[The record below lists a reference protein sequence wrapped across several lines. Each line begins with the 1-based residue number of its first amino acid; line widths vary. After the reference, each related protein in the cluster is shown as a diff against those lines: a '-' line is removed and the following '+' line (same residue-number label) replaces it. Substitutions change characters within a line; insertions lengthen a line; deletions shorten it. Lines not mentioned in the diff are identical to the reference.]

1 MAELEV
7 NISWLHTRIQ
17 DTRALLM
24 EITTTP
30 RTLSQEITHGDHIR
44 RLNVLELDRNTD
56 PLDTR
61 AVTEMTS
68 APRNSKTSGL

>member
-1 MAELEV
+1 
-7 NISWLHTRIQ
+7 
-17 DTRALLM
+17 M

-30 RTLSQEITHGDHIR
+30 RTLYQEITHGEYIK

-61 AVTEMTS
+61 AVH
-68 APRNSKTSGL
+68 RNDIDAVEFKNLKT

>member
-1 MAELEV
+1 MAELED

-30 RTLSQEITHGDHIR
+30 RTLSQEITHGDHIG
-44 RLNVLELDRNTD
+44 RLNVLKLDRNTD
-56 PLDTR
+56 PRNTR
-61 AVTEMTS
+61 AVNGNDIDAS
-68 APRNSKTSGL
+68 RL